1 MGAWAWAWAWVR
13 AWAWAWAWVRVR
25 VRAGRTLSL
34 PSPSLT
40 LPAMSHWDLPPDEL
54 ERRFWSGAAF
64 AGEFF
69 MGESPVHKALAKLV
83 ATLERDHIPYAIVGA
98 MALNAYGHRRV
109 TEDVDVLL
117 TREGL
122 AAFKARNLGLGYVE
136 KFKGSKGLRDTEFGI
151 GVDVIF
157 EGEYP
162 GDGKPK
168 PVQFPNPSTA
178 EVQGM
183 MRLLPVHRFIELKL
197 ASGLSAEHRGKDLVD
212 VQALVEKADLPL
224 ELGELLDAS
233 VREEYAKR
241 WRLAQMAK
249 LDEH

>member
-1 MGAWAWAWAWVR
+1 
-13 AWAWAWAWVRVR
+13 
-25 VRAGRTLSL
+25 
-34 PSPSLT
+34 
-40 LPAMSHWDLPPDEL
+40 
-54 ERRFWSGAAF
+54 
-64 AGEFF
+64 
-69 MGESPVHKALAKLV
+69 MGESNVHKALAKLV
-83 ATLERDHIPYAIVGA
+83 ATLEQDQIPYAIVGA

-117 TREGL
+117 TRDGL
-122 AAFKARNLGLGYVE
+122 AAFKARHLGLGYVE
-136 KFKGSKGLRDTEFGI
+136 KFKGSKGLRDTEYGI
-151 GVDVIF
+151 GVDVIV

-168 PVQFPNPSTA
+168 PVQFPNPGLA
-178 EVQGM
+178 ETHGA

-212 VQALVEKADLPL
+212 VQSLIEKADLPL
-224 ELGELLDAS
+224 ELGDLLDPS

>member
-1 MGAWAWAWAWVR
+1 
-13 AWAWAWAWVRVR
+13 
-25 VRAGRTLSL
+25 
-34 PSPSLT
+34 
-40 LPAMSHWDLPPDEL
+40 MSNWDLPAAEL
-54 ERRFWSGAAF
+54 ERRFWEGAEFSGR
-64 AGEFF
+64 FF
-69 MGESPVHKALAKLV
+69 MGDSSVHKALAKLV
-83 ATLERDHIPYAIVGA
+83 ATLERDNIPYAIVGA

-109 TEDVDVLL
+109 TEDVDVLM

-136 KFKGSKGLRDTEFGI
+136 KFKGSKGLRDTEFSI

-157 EGEYP
+157 VGEYP

-168 PVQFPNPSTA
+168 PVRFPDPSEA
-178 EVQGM
+178 ELLGA

-212 VQALVEKADLPL
+212 VQELVKSANLPL
-224 ELGELLDAS
+224 TLGELLDPS
-233 VREEYAKR
+233 VRPEYEKR
-241 WRLAQMAK
+241 WRLAQMAM